1 MTFINKNGTPFCS
14 VIMTR
19 PPCLPEP
26 PKIPIFGQVVILRP
40 GLDWRVQARP
50 EHDEHK
56 STLSSSDMKNGLDP
70 TCDAKI
76 EPTDILSN
84 WVKAVGVFVVL
95 VAV

>member
-1 MTFINKNGTPFCS
+1 
-14 VIMTR
+14 MTR

-26 PKIPIFGQVVILRP
+26 QKIPIFGQVAILRP

-56 STLSSSDMKNGLDP
+56 SRLSSSDMKNGLDP

-95 VAV
+95 VAAV